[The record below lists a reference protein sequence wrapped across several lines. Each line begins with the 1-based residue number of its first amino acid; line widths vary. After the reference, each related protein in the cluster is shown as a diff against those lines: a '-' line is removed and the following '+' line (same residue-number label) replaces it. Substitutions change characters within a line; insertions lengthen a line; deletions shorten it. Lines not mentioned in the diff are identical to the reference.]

1 MWTITNVDL
10 FLKIWF
16 NQCKLEIR
24 KLLGGENSQE
34 CQKRL
39 LSVLVGWYGTSWG
52 FSKTQKEERRR
63 GHNGFCWS
71 QCAVIEGTMG
81 KSRLIGSSS
90 TPVSPVS
97 SPVSPP
103 VSPVSPVPPLSPFHS
118 NILTIRVWSTS
129 IMSNFY
135 WNHSWRSLGSASDCY
150 LDLSNSIKTKQILR
164 RQCCLVTWLSSQFNL
179 IY

>member
-1 MWTITNVDL
+1 M
-10 FLKIWF
+10 
-16 NQCKLEIR
+16 
-24 KLLGGENSQE
+24 
-34 CQKRL
+34 

-103 VSPVSPVPPLSPFHS
+103 VSPVSPVSPFHS
-118 NILTIRVWSTS
+118 NILTIRVWSIS

-135 WNHSWRSLGSASDCY
+135 WNHSWRSLGSAS
-150 LDLSNSIKTKQILR
+150 SILH
-164 RQCCLVTWLSSQFNL
+164 LLSSECAVLVLTLGFKTFLWFEWYRIRQRKNL
-179 IY
+179 AQPF